1 TGSGTLR
8 SGVLIFSVRE
18 STLPRCHPGAPLRP
32 PRRPRRP
39 SGRLPRRVGAV
50 TEGPVMTHKISL
62 LIRAD
67 IDLDAIELVVTGC
80 LTEQA
85 GTALLAQVARARMLD
100 PASPLRVDLTGA
112 QHIEPR
118 AVDVLHEHAARD
130 PLTHR
135 RALRV
140 DLPEEHAQRAAMG
153 QRIPGGV

>member
-1 TGSGTLR
+1 
-8 SGVLIFSVRE
+8 
-18 STLPRCHPGAPLRP
+18 
-32 PRRPRRP
+32 
-39 SGRLPRRVGAV
+39 
-50 TEGPVMTHKISL
+50 MTHKISL

-80 LTEQA
+80 LTEQSV
-85 GTALLAQVARARMLD
+85 TALLEQIARARMLD
-100 PASPLRVDLTGA
+100 PASPIRVDLTGA

-140 DLPEEHAQRAAMG
+140 DLPEELPACPLESPVLPATSPRRVLPAPARPAREHRASA
-153 QRIPGGV
+153 GG

>member
-1 TGSGTLR
+1 
-8 SGVLIFSVRE
+8 
-18 STLPRCHPGAPLRP
+18 
-32 PRRPRRP
+32 
-39 SGRLPRRVGAV
+39 
-50 TEGPVMTHKISL
+50 MTHKISL

-80 LTEQA
+80 LTEQSV
-85 GTALLAQVARARMLD
+85 TALLEQIARARMLD
-100 PASPLRVDLTGA
+100 PASPIRVDLTGA

-140 DLPEEHAQRAAMG
+140 DLRSCPPARSSPRCCRRHRRGRVLPAPARPAREHRAAA
-153 QRIPGGV
+153 GG